1 MVFILQKVCDVHMTS
16 GGPYGQGK
24 GFQVGEESLSR
35 GRLQRG
41 RLDVTG
47 AVGIKGE
54 ESRLKSLFSS

>member
-1 MVFILQKVCDVHMTS
+1 MVKAKAFRLGRKVCP
-16 GGPYGQGK
+16 G
-24 GFQVGEESLSR
+24 